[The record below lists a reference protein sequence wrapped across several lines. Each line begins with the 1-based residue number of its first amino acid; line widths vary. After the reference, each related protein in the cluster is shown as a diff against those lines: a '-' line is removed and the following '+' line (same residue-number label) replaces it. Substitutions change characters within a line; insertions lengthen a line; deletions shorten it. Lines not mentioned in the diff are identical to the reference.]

1 MAAANE
7 ASAAAAAAATAQ
19 RDADVLAEAETKAN
33 MEADAAA
40 RLLWEDTRRQI
51 AEAGAQASATTREMQ
66 KTATRES
73 EVALQR
79 FDPKP
84 NPNRNPNPNPN
95 RNRNRNRNLTVTL
108 TLTRWPSSDSTRTL
122 PRRRASPWVLRVR
135 TTPRRWRSGR
145 RRRRRSASSASR
157 WA

>member
-19 RDADVLAEAETKAN
+19 RDADMLAEAETKAN

-84 NPNRNPNPNPN
+84 KPKPNPN
-95 RNRNRNRNLTVTL
+95 RSRNRNRNLTLTL

-122 PRRRASPWVLRVR
+122 PRRRASPWALRAR